1 MEIDISDKLLNT
13 LNSRY
18 RLTDAEE
25 RLLDGLTNNLVE
37 VVLYYSGGFDFGSI
51 SWHLVSN
58 FARVII
64 SVQHL

>member
-1 MEIDISDKLLNT
+1 MEIDIRDKLLNT

-37 VVLYYSGGFDFGSI
+37 VVLY
-51 SWHLVSN
+51 HTQVVLT
-58 FARVII
+58 
-64 SVQHL
+64 SVRIRGIWCQILRL